1 MEWVALGDNE
11 FPDIE
16 FIQAEAL
23 QLFMEDVFKVIDVAD
38 GGVKLE
44 NSHILPALQL
54 HEIHLW

>member
-38 GGVKLE
+38 GGVTLE